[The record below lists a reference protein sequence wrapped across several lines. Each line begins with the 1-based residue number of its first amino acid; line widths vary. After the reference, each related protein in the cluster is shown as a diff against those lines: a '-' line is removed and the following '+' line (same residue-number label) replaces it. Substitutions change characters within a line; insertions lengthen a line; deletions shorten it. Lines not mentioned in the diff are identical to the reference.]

1 MDEVVPSG
9 LELFSGGVL
18 RHPADALDVAPRKLG
33 DAVGRAGTAKPP
45 KVLEMNSAEDAR
57 GRVAMIREVDPEQRR
72 VTVEY
77 RSGETGWFTA
87 PAELE
92 LPVGSLWLISN
103 EGMSPADDELWPN
116 RSSFAVVLEVLDDG
130 LVVDHHGRIERLS
143 PPTHTTYAVGNT
155 IELDVLGNVLGKVS
169 DRPLRAH
176 GLGELGEDPVA
187 RFKQSTDSGGPG
199 FESFGGYTK
208 VVDRARELIEAPLR
222 WRSQLETIGARPV
235 KGVLFSGPPGT
246 GKTKLASLIA
256 NESNADFY
264 EVSGPAIVNKWVG
277 ESEKALRSLFEEARS
292 SEAAIIF
299 FDEID
304 SIAGRRDGDSQEFSR
319 RVVAQLLTEMD
330 GFASDTNVVV
340 IGATNRIGDIDP
352 ALRRPGRFDWVV
364 DFPMPTQQDREAI
377 LNVTAEQLNTEG
389 ALPHA
394 LVAELTD
401 RWSPADLSAIS
412 TEAALLAVQDEG
424 RSAIMAEDYL
434 GGFARVAERRRLTA
448 SIDKGANR

>member
-1 MDEVVPSG
+1 
-9 LELFSGGVL
+9 
-18 RHPADALDVAPRKLG
+18 
-33 DAVGRAGTAKPP
+33 
-45 KVLEMNSAEDAR
+45 MNQPQDAR
-57 GRVAMIREVDPEQRR
+57 GRIAVIRHVDPEEER

-77 RSGETGWFTA
+77 RNGETGWFTP

-92 LPVGSLWLISN
+92 LTVGSLWLIGTG
-103 EGMSPADDELWPN
+103 GMSPADDALWPN
-116 RSSFAVVLEVLDDG
+116 RSTFAVVLEALDDG
-130 LVVDHHGRIERLS
+130 LVIDHGGRVQRLSLPDHH
-143 PPTHTTYAVGNT
+143 TYAVGNT

-176 GLGELGEDPVA
+176 GLGELGEDPVS
-187 RFKQSTDSGGPG
+187 RFKQSTDSDGPG
-199 FESFGGYTK
+199 FESFGGYAK
-208 VVDRARELIEAPLR
+208 VIDRARELVEAPLR
-222 WRSQLETIGARPV
+222 WRSQLEQIKARPV

-256 NESNADFY
+256 NESNAAFY

-277 ESEKALRSLFEEARS
+277 ESEKALRSLFQEARS

-304 SIAGRRDGDSQEFSR
+304 SIAGRRDGESHEFSK

-330 GFASDTNVVV
+330 GFATDTNVVV

-364 DFPMPTQQDREAI
+364 DFPMPNQKDREAI
-377 LNVTAEQLNTEG
+377 LNVTAEQLNTDG

-394 LVAELTD
+394 LVAERTD
-401 RWSPADLSAIS
+401 GWSPADLSAIS
-412 TEAALLAVQDEG
+412 TEAALLAVQDRG
-424 RSAIMAEDYL
+424 RSAILAEDYL

-448 SIDKGANR
+448 WIDQEANR